1 MGAIEPDSGRA
12 AITRLSG
19 DPPSPYEVPNGFCRV
34 VVAGPLVIVAGTTS
48 INEYGIVDGA
58 TPYEQ
63 AAVILRKLG
72 HELTRAG
79 AAPAD
84 VIQTR
89 IYVTDASRAEEVG
102 RAHGEFFGEHRP
114 AMTLV
119 EISGLIDPRMLVE
132 VEATAYLG

>member
-1 MGAIEPDSGRA
+1 MDAEPDPGRA

-34 VVAGPLVIVAGTTS
+34 VIAGPLVIIAGTTS
-48 INEYGIVDGA
+48 INEYGVVEGA

-63 AAVILRKLG
+63 TAVILRKLG
-72 HELTRAG
+72 HELARAG
-79 AAPAD
+79 AGPAN

-89 IYVTDASRAEEVG
+89 IYVIDASRSEEVG

-114 AMTLV
+114 AMTLL
-119 EISGLIDPRMLVE
+119 EISALIDPRMLVE
-132 VEATAYLG
+132 IEATAYLG